1 MSRLDLWSRQ
11 SRLIQSSVAYATALL
26 ITVTLHEFGHG
37 TAAWLYGFHPM
48 VYGLH
53 EEDIAASQVRV
64 AVIAAAGP
72 LVSLVL
78 GMVFLAIQ
86 KRMRGQGFPRYLMLW
101 LGLLGIAVFVGYLI
115 TPPFYRKRRCLQSS
129 CKLQSRLTDI
139 SWNIRIVWCHRHRS
153 AWPHRLAAACRF
165 SQFAA
170 TAQAANDG
178 VGNSVV
184 GTGQHPGIGRDA
196 SAVSLDAGGNRR
208 FRSLDQFV
216 RFAAK
221 STRTLRRAGC
231 RTKDLDRWNC
241 VAGADGGAGTHG
253 LATGRPPLGPLPF
266 EPACSPLGFRF
277 CPLRHLVQE
286 AQTPTT
292 FWRASLL
299 QPSSRDKVLQR
310 RISSIRLDS
319 FHQR

>member
-115 TPPFYRKRRCLQSS
+115 TPPFYPSGDVYKVLASFNLASPIFLGISVLCGAIGIVLLGHIGLPRLVALANSLQ
-129 CKLQSRLTDI
+129 
-139 SWNIRIVWCHRHRS
+139 
-153 AWPHRLAAACRF
+153 
-165 SQFAA
+165 
-170 TAQAANDG
+170 
-178 VGNSVV
+178 
-184 GTGQHPGIGRDA
+184 
-196 SAVSLDAGGNRR
+196 
-208 FRSLDQFV
+208 
-216 RFAAK
+216 
-221 STRTLRRAGC
+221 
-231 RTKDLDRWNC
+231 
-241 VAGADGGAGTHG
+241 
-253 LATGRPPLGPLPF
+253 
-266 EPACSPLGFRF
+266 
-277 CPLRHLVQE
+277 PLRPQMMALGILSWVLGSILVLVAMLPQFPWMLVAIGAFVPLINLFASRRNQREPYGEPRAEPKISIAGIVLLVLMVVLEHTVLRQGVHL
-286 AQTPTT
+286 
-292 FWRASLL
+292 
-299 QPSSRDKVLQR
+299 
-310 RISSIRLDS
+310 
-319 FHQR
+319 